1 MAENVFAV
9 TQSTGGAPRTVARDK
24 VRCSSLGLQPEAFE
38 IIDDVYVSSGRCLD
52 GMNVRIAAADS
63 GVGADLTAGEIQL
76 KTGCLFDGYWDG
88 SGFSRAAFTADGW
101 YGTGDFGFFED
112 GELFVIGRLKDII
125 IVAGQNVFPEDIE
138 AITAQV
144 QGVRA
149 GRVVAFAMDD
159 EALGTQSIAVVAEM
173 AGDFDAAQALEIER
187 EVRRLITASLGVA
200 ARFVRIVPQRWVVKS
215 TAGKISRRDTRRRFL
230 SDMQPPIVPPLH
242 AARS

>member
-1 MAENVFAV
+1 
-9 TQSTGGAPRTVARDK
+9 
-24 VRCSSLGLQPEAFE
+24 
-38 IIDDVYVSSGRCLD
+38 
-52 GMNVRIAAADS
+52 MNVRIATGDCR
-63 GVGADLTAGEIQL
+63 VGADLEAGEIQL
-76 KTGCLFDGYWDG
+76 KTGCLFGGYWDG

-101 YGTGDFGFFED
+101 YRTGDFGFFED

-125 IVAGQNVFPEDIE
+125 IVAGQNIFPEDIE

-173 AGDFDAAQALEIER
+173 SGDFDRAQALEIER

-215 TAGKISRRDTRRRFL
+215 TAGKISRRDTRTRFL
-230 SDMQPPIVPPLH
+230 SDMQPSTVPSLH